1 MYVRK
6 TLTKKRLSNG
16 GKKEGGNKGTGL
28 KVMGG
33 VKSGEVEVQSPFLH
47 DGLSLQDLVLLGEII
62 DKLNPATEHQV
73 HTHTHTHTQ
82 LLSGHHQNV
91 TLLSVQTF
99 TCILCT

>member
-16 GKKEGGNKGTGL
+16 SKKEGVNKGTGL

-47 DGLSLQDLVLLGEII
+47 DRLSLQDLVLLGEII

-73 HTHTHTHTQ
+73 HTHTHTHNFYQDT
-82 LLSGHHQNV
+82 
-91 TLLSVQTF
+91 
-99 TCILCT
+99 IKM